1 VKALTYHGPGSV
13 RYEDAPDPAIVDP
26 ADAIVRVE
34 ATAICGSDLH
44 VYEGRERG
52 LDQGTVL
59 GHEFAGRIVAAGPG
73 VDAALLAI
81 GNRVVSPFTTSCGR
95 CFYCARGLTARCT
108 GGRLFGWVEDG
119 LGLHGG
125 QAALVR
131 VPMAAATLFSVPDDL
146 PLDLALFLGDVLAT
160 GYHGA
165 TLAGAGPGVV
175 CAVIGCGPIGLAG
188 VVCARELGAE
198 AVFALDTVPER
209 LALAARFGATAVD
222 AAHGDVAQVV
232 RAATDGRGADAVLEA
247 VGAPSAGKLAF
258 DLVRPGGTIAVVG
271 VHHETAFAFSP
282 QGAYDKNLTYRT
294 GRCPARGLMD
304 AVLPIARR
312 RGEDLAAIVTHR
324 LPLAEGPA
332 AYVLFAAK
340 RDGCIKVVLTP

>member
-13 RYEDAPDPAIVDP
+13 RCEEVPDPAIVDP

-52 LDQGTVL
+52 LDEGTVL
-59 GHEFAGRIVAAGPG
+59 GHEFAGRVVAAGAD
-73 VDAALLAI
+73 VASLAV
-81 GNRVVSPFTTSCGR
+81 GDGVVSPFTTSCGR
-95 CFYCARGLTARCT
+95 CFYCVRGLTARCAR
-108 GGRLFGWVEDG
+108 GRLFGWVAGG

-131 VPMAAATLFSVPDDL
+131 VPMADATLYPVPDDL
-146 PLDLALFLGDVLAT
+146 APDLALFLGDVLAT

-165 TLAGAGPGVV
+165 SLAGAGAGVV

-188 VVCARELGAE
+188 ILCARELGAE
-198 AVFALDTVPER
+198 TVFAMDTVPER

-222 AAHGDVAQVV
+222 ASGGTGARIV

-247 VGAPSAGKLAF
+247 VGSPSAGALAF
-258 DLVRPGGTIAVVG
+258 ELVRPGGTIAVVG

-282 QGAYDKNLTYRT
+282 SDAYDKNLTYRT

-304 AVLPIARR
+304 AILPIARR
-312 RGEDLAAIVTHR
+312 RREELAAIVTHR
-324 LPLAEGPA
+324 LPLEEGPA
-332 AYVLFAAK
+332 AYALFAAR
-340 RDGCIKVVLTP
+340 RDGCIKVVLAP